1 MRREILTASTCRSTR
16 ITVVAGRRSARC
28 AGSSSCSRTSR
39 HTWRVTSAPTLT
51 SSPQHT
57 PSPEKVRMT
66 VITNY
71 SKVYLYFP
79 SEPARSWERK
89 SSLVTSTPSYSSYLS
104 HTKTASL
111 AGEGNKGKGSK
122 IPPQQISRLVH

>member
-16 ITVVAGRRSARC
+16 ITAAAGQRSARC

-39 HTWRVTSAPTLT
+39 HTWRVTSALTLT
-51 SSPQHT
+51 STPQHR

-66 VITNY
+66 VTNY
-71 SKVYLYFP
+71 SKIYLYFP

-111 AGEGNKGKGSK
+111 AGEGNKEKGSK
-122 IPPQQISRLVH
+122 NPPQQISRLVH